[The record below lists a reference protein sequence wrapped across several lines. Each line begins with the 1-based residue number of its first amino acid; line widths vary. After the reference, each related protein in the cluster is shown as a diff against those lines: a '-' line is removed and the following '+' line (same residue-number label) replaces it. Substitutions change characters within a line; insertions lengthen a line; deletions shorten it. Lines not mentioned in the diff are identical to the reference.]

1 MLRVGCAGKREAAM
15 VSLTEALAA
24 EREKLQQDSADKHA
38 RREAGKEVLEALF
51 ERLAGKPLLG
61 WSFVLGKDE
70 IVVSHTKLGA
80 IGSWIVDPDLR
91 LKFSDETTEWIT
103 IESVGRVLD
112 EAVCISARRMVDT
125 EEQLKAGTNVRRFP
139 EKTV

>member
-1 MLRVGCAGKREAAM
+1 M

-38 RREAGKEVLEALF
+38 KREAGKEVLEALF

-61 WSFVLGKDE
+61 WSFVLGNDE
-70 IVVSHTKLGA
+70 IIVSHSKVGA
-80 IGSWIVDPDLR
+80 IASWIVDPDLR
-91 LKFSDETTEWIT
+91 LKFGDETTEWIT

-112 EAVCISARRMVDT
+112 EAVTITARRMVDT
-125 EEQLKAGTNVRRFP
+125 EEQLTAGTNVRRFP
-139 EKTV
+139 DKTA